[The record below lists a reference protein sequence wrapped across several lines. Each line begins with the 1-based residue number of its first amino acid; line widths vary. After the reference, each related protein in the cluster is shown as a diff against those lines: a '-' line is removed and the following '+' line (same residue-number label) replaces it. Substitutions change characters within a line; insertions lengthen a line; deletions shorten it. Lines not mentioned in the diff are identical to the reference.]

1 MKFPGLSAVPE
12 SIWAGRPT
20 RRSPKSFPVVPGIQ
34 PEPSV
39 IAVLAPFWK
48 FWNLFPFSFRVV
60 TARNRFRPKALFAR
74 AAVRPLG
81 GSIASALVA
90 TSTLRTSIAYR
101 IDVGDARQGEDI
113 GIKRVVH
120 VRERC
125 HLALGDFVSLLHLFD
140 GKKRSLARNRYRG
153 RGLP

>member
-48 FWNLFPFSFRVV
+48 FWNLFPFSTLKPTF
-60 TARNRFRPKALFAR
+60 TAWVF
-74 AAVRPLG
+74 
-81 GSIASALVA
+81 
-90 TSTLRTSIAYR
+90 STLVKLSANCRL
-101 IDVGDARQGEDI
+101 E
-113 GIKRVVH
+113 
-120 VRERC
+120 
-125 HLALGDFVSLLHLFD
+125 L
-140 GKKRSLARNRYRG
+140 
-153 RGLP
+153 